1 MLLLNSVSVCRCH
14 HFCYQ
19 KQHFVYSAIFLS
31 KRYLNILKKK
41 CKLNLKKKLV
51 TKRVHFIKIDK
62 KNYHL
67 TRIKHSSLSV

>member
-1 MLLLNSVSVCRCH
+1 MILLNSVSVCRCH

-41 CKLNLKKKLV
+41 LV